1 MKRKLW
7 KSGGQ
12 LPAAGA
18 FLLLSLALM
27 WGTVSAAPSAADAVV
42 LPDLTEEQ
50 PVPDVPEPPAG
61 ALAEGERLA
70 EEELRYVQR
79 DFPELGCT
87 EVRLREV
94 RKVCAC
100 DHMKGER
107 FEIYKADYFY
117 DGPSGWEELDRGP
130 GRYLIFREADGG
142 LEWLGDFAEY
152 SDPEMNGFEDRLHEH
167 LMDLSETYLFRLQAA
182 PTAEAAVEQTL
193 AARMER
199 TIPGDYAVI
208 RWKPLAAE
216 ETTDGGTAYGLM
228 LYYTFSGSPM
238 IYSEETGRY
247 TAGIYSACLLPAA
260 VSCWL
265 DAGTYTVTE
274 IWEPSQEHYDYD
286 EDVRTHFPAKAA
298 EDVLQNIGAYAVSM
312 AGDGDAPKM
321 EFYPHGP
328 TWPSYDFSAC
338 LSDGD
343 LCAMADYYRDTD
355 IYAPPVR
362 DELCRR
368 FSEAPGALLN
378 ALGGWEPETQ
388 ERVCAILA
396 ERCGGL
402 LAEEPAG
409 LTPEG
414 ETAYETLLCAA

>member
-1 MKRKLW
+1 MKRKTLRD
-7 KSGGQ
+7 GGQ

-27 WGTVSAAPSAADAVV
+27 WGAVSAAPSAADAVI
-42 LPDLTEEQ
+42 LPDLTEEL
-50 PVPDVPEPPAG
+50 PVPDAPEPLAG

-70 EEELRYVQR
+70 GEELRYVQR
-79 DFPELGCT
+79 DLPELGCT

-100 DHMKGER
+100 DHVKGEY
-107 FEIYKADYFY
+107 FEIYKADFLY

-182 PTAEAAVEQTL
+182 PTAETAVEQTL

-216 ETTDGGTAYGLM
+216 ETADGGTAYGLM

-247 TAGIYSACLLPAA
+247 TAGIYSAYLLPTA
-260 VSCWL
+260 VDYCRDGGAYL
-265 DAGTYTVTE
+265 VTGV
-274 IWEPSQEHYDYD
+274 WETSQERYAD
-286 EDVRTHFPAKAA
+286 EVRARFPAEAA
-298 EDVLQNIGAYAVSM
+298 EDVLQNMDAHAVSM
-312 AGDGDAPKM
+312 AGDENTPKM
-321 EFYPHGP
+321 EFYPRGP
-328 TWPSYDFSAC
+328 TWPSYFFDAGV
-338 LSDGD
+338 SDGD

-368 FSEAPGALLN
+368 FSEVPGALLN
-378 ALGGWEPETQ
+378 ALGKWEPETQ

-396 ERCGGL
+396 ERCGGRL
-402 LAEEPAG
+402 PEKPAG

-414 ETAYETLLCAA
+414 QTAYETLLRAA

>member
-1 MKRKLW
+1 MKRKSL

-18 FLLLSLALM
+18 FLLVSLALM
-27 WGTVSAAPSAADAVV
+27 WGAVSAAPSAADAVV
-42 LPDLTEEQ
+42 LPDMTEEL
-50 PVPDVPEPPAG
+50 PVPDAPEPPAG

-70 EEELRYVQR
+70 REELRYVQR

-94 RKVCAC
+94 REVCAC
-100 DHMKGER
+100 DHVEGER
-107 FEIYKADYFY
+107 FEIYKADFLYG
-117 DGPSGWEELDRGP
+117 GPDGWEELDRGP
-130 GRYLIFREADGG
+130 GRYLIFRETDGG
-142 LEWLGDFAEY
+142 PEWLEDFAEY
-152 SDPEMNGFEDRLHEH
+152 SDPEKDGFEDRLHER
-167 LMDLSETYLFRLQAA
+167 LMDLNETYLFRLQAA
-182 PTAEAAVEQTL
+182 PTAETAVEQTL

-208 RWKPLAAE
+208 QWKPLAAE
-216 ETTDGGTAYGLM
+216 ETADGGTAYGLM

-247 TAGIYSACLLPAA
+247 TAGIYSAYLLPTA
-260 VSCWL
+260 VDYCRDGGAYL
-265 DAGTYTVTE
+265 VTGV
-274 IWEPSQEHYDYD
+274 WEPSQERYAD
-286 EDVRTHFPAKAA
+286 EVRARFPAETA

-312 AGDGDAPKM
+312 AGDGDAPEM

-328 TWPSYDFSAC
+328 TWPSYHFSAC

-343 LCAMADYYRDTD
+343 LCAMADYYDETD

-362 DELCRR
+362 EELCRR
-368 FSEAPGALLN
+368 FSQAPGALLN

-396 ERCGGL
+396 ERCGGRL
-402 LAEEPAG
+402 PEKPAG

-414 ETAYETLLCAA
+414 EAAYETLLRAA

>member
-1 MKRKLW
+1 MKRKTLRD
-7 KSGGQ
+7 GGQ

-27 WGTVSAAPSAADAVV
+27 WVAASAAPSAADAVI
-42 LPDLTEEQ
+42 LPDLTEEL
-50 PVPDVPEPPAG
+50 PVPDAPEPPAG

-70 EEELRYVQR
+70 GEELRYVQR

-100 DHMKGER
+100 DHMKGEY
-107 FEIYKADYFY
+107 FEIYKADFLY
-117 DGPSGWEELDRGP
+117 DGPSGWEELDRGS
-130 GRYLIFREADGG
+130 GRYLIFRETDGG
-142 LEWLGDFAEY
+142 PEWLGDFAEY

-199 TIPGDYAVI
+199 TVPGDYAVI

-216 ETTDGGTAYGLM
+216 ETADGGTAYGLM
-228 LYYTFSGSPM
+228 LYYTFSGSTM

-247 TAGIYSACLLPAA
+247 TAGIYSAYLLPTA
-260 VSCWL
+260 VDYCL
-265 DAGTYTVTE
+265 DGGAYLVTDV
-274 IWEPSQEHYDYD
+274 WEPSRERYAD
-286 EDVRTHFPAKAA
+286 EVRAHFPVETA

-378 ALGGWEPETQ
+378 ALGEWEPETQ

-396 ERCGGL
+396 ERCGGRL
-402 LAEEPAG
+402 PEKPAD

-414 ETAYETLLCAA
+414 ETAYETLLHAA

>member
-1 MKRKLW
+1 MKRKTLRD
-7 KSGGQ
+7 GGQ

-27 WGTVSAAPSAADAVV
+27 WGAVSAAPSAADAVI
-42 LPDLTEEQ
+42 LPDLTEEL
-50 PVPDVPEPPAG
+50 PVPDAPEPLAG

-70 EEELRYVQR
+70 GEELRYVQR
-79 DFPELGCT
+79 DLPELGCT

-100 DHMKGER
+100 DHVKGEY
-107 FEIYKADYFY
+107 FEIYKADFLY

-182 PTAEAAVEQTL
+182 PTAETAVEQTL

-216 ETTDGGTAYGLM
+216 ETADGGTAYGLM

-247 TAGIYSACLLPAA
+247 TAGIYSAYLLPTA
-260 VSCWL
+260 VDYCRDGGAYL
-265 DAGTYTVTE
+265 VTGV
-274 IWEPSQEHYDYD
+274 WETSQERYAD
-286 EDVRTHFPAKAA
+286 EVRARFPAEAA
-298 EDVLQNIGAYAVSM
+298 EDVLQNMDAHAVSM
-312 AGDGDAPKM
+312 AGDENTPKM
-321 EFYPHGP
+321 EFYPRGP
-328 TWPSYDFSAC
+328 TWPSYFFDAGV
-338 LSDGD
+338 SDGD

-378 ALGGWEPETQ
+378 ELGEWEPETQ

-396 ERCGGL
+396 ERCGGRL
-402 LAEEPAG
+402 PEKPAG

-414 ETAYETLLCAA
+414 QTAYETLLRAA

>member
-1 MKRKLW
+1 MKRKTLRD
-7 KSGGQ
+7 GGQ

-27 WGTVSAAPSAADAVV
+27 WGAVSAAPSAADAVI
-42 LPDLTEEQ
+42 LPDLTEEL
-50 PVPDVPEPPAG
+50 PVPDAPEPLAG

-70 EEELRYVQR
+70 GEELRYVQR
-79 DFPELGCT
+79 DLPELGCT

-100 DHMKGER
+100 DHVKGEY
-107 FEIYKADYFY
+107 FEIYKADFLY

-130 GRYLIFREADGG
+130 GRYLIFHETDGG
-142 LEWLGDFAEY
+142 PEWLGDFAEY
-152 SDPEMNGFEDRLHEH
+152 SDPEKDGFEDRLHER

-182 PTAEAAVEQTL
+182 PTAETAVEQTL

-216 ETTDGGTAYGLM
+216 ETADGGTAYGLM

-238 IYSEETGRY
+238 ICSEETGRY

-260 VSCWL
+260 VSCRL

-274 IWEPSQEHYDYD
+274 IWEPSQEHYD

-298 EDVLQNIGAYAVSM
+298 EDVLQNMDAHAVSM
-312 AGDGDAPKM
+312 AGDENTPKM
-321 EFYPHGP
+321 EFYPRGP
-328 TWPSYDFSAC
+328 TWPSYFFDAGV
-338 LSDGD
+338 SDGD
-343 LCAMADYYRDTD
+343 LCAMADYYDETD

-378 ALGGWEPETQ
+378 ELGEWEPETQ

-402 LAEEPAG
+402 LPEKPAD

-414 ETAYETLLCAA
+414 ETAYETLLHAA

>member
-27 WGTVSAAPSAADAVV
+27 WGAVSAAPSAADAVV

-50 PVPDVPEPPAG
+50 PVPDAPEPPAG
-61 ALAEGERLA
+61 ALAEGKRLA
-70 EEELRYVQR
+70 QDELRYVQR
-79 DFPELGCT
+79 EFSERGYT
-87 EVRLREV
+87 KIRLREI
-94 RKVCAC
+94 RRVCTCGHVAS
-100 DHMKGER
+100 ER
-107 FEIYKADYFY
+107 FNVYKADFLY
-117 DGPSGWEELDRGP
+117 GKAGGWEEFDGGL
-130 GRYLIFREADGG
+130 GRFLIFREADGG
-142 LEWLGDFAEY
+142 LEWLGSFAEY
-152 SDPEMNGFEDRLHEH
+152 GGPETEGFEDRVHEH
-167 LMDLSETYLFRLQAA
+167 LMDLEETYLFRLRAA
-182 PTAEAAVEQTL
+182 PSAETAVEQTL

-199 TIPGDYAVI
+199 TVPGDYAVI
-208 RWKPLAAE
+208 RWEPLAAE
-216 ETTDGGTAYGLM
+216 ETADGGTAYGLM

-247 TAGIYSACLLPAA
+247 TAGIYSAYLLPTA
-260 VSCWL
+260 VDYCR
-265 DAGTYTVTE
+265 DGGAYQVTDV
-274 IWEPSQEHYDYD
+274 WEPSRERYAD
-286 EDVRTHFPAKAA
+286 EVRAHFPVETA

-321 EFYPHGP
+321 EFYPRGP
-328 TWPSYDFSAC
+328 TWPSYFFDAGV
-338 LSDGD
+338 SDGD

-362 DELCRR
+362 DELYRR

-378 ALGGWEPETQ
+378 ALGKWEPETQ
-388 ERVCAILA
+388 KRVCAILA

-402 LAEEPAG
+402 PAEEPAG

-414 ETAYETLLCAA
+414 ETAYETLLHAA

>member
-1 MKRKLW
+1 MKRKTLRD
-7 KSGGQ
+7 GGQ

-27 WGTVSAAPSAADAVV
+27 WGAVSAAPSAADAVI
-42 LPDLTEEQ
+42 LPDLTEEL
-50 PVPDVPEPPAG
+50 PVPDAPEPPAG

-70 EEELRYVQR
+70 GEELRYVQR
-79 DFPELGCT
+79 DLPELGCT

-100 DHMKGER
+100 DHVKGER
-107 FEIYKADYFY
+107 FEIYKADFLY

-130 GRYLIFREADGG
+130 GRYLIFRETDGG
-142 LEWLGDFAEY
+142 PEWLGDFAEY
-152 SDPEMNGFEDRLHEH
+152 SAPEMNGFEDRLHER

-182 PTAEAAVEQTL
+182 PTAETAVEQTL

-199 TIPGDYAVI
+199 TVPGDYAVI
-208 RWKPLAAE
+208 RWEPLAAE
-216 ETTDGGTAYGLM
+216 ETADGGTAYGLM

-238 IYSEETGRY
+238 ICSEETGRY
-247 TAGIYSACLLPAA
+247 TAGIYSAYLLPTA
-260 VSCWL
+260 VDYCRDGGAYL
-265 DAGTYTVTE
+265 VTGV
-274 IWEPSQEHYDYD
+274 WEPSQERYAD
-286 EDVRTHFPAKAA
+286 EVRARFPAETA

-312 AGDGDAPKM
+312 AADENTPEM

-343 LCAMADYYRDTD
+343 LCAMADYYDETD

-378 ALGGWEPETQ
+378 ALWEWEPEAQ

-396 ERCGGL
+396 ERCGGRL
-402 LAEEPAG
+402 PEKPAD

-414 ETAYETLLCAA
+414 ETAHETLLCAA

>member
-1 MKRKLW
+1 MKRKTLRD
-7 KSGGQ
+7 GGQ

-27 WGTVSAAPSAADAVV
+27 WGAVSAAPSAADAVI
-42 LPDLTEEQ
+42 LPDLTEEL
-50 PVPDVPEPPAG
+50 PVPDAPEPPAG

-100 DHMKGER
+100 DHVKGEY
-107 FEIYKADYFY
+107 FEIYKADSLY

-208 RWKPLAAE
+208 RWEPLAAE
-216 ETTDGGTAYGLM
+216 ETADGGTAYGLM

-238 IYSEETGRY
+238 ICSEETGRY
-247 TAGIYSACLLPAA
+247 TAGIYSAYLLPTA
-260 VSCWL
+260 VDYCRDGGAYL
-265 DAGTYTVTE
+265 VTGV
-274 IWEPSQEHYDYD
+274 WEPSQERYAD
-286 EDVRTHFPAKAA
+286 EVRARFPAETA
-298 EDVLQNIGAYAVSM
+298 EDALQNIGAYAVSM
-312 AGDGDAPKM
+312 AGDENTPKM

-328 TWPSYDFSAC
+328 TWPSYFFDAGV
-338 LSDGD
+338 SDSD
-343 LCAMADYYRDTD
+343 LCAMADYYDETD

-396 ERCGGL
+396 ERCGGRL
-402 LAEEPAG
+402 TEKPTD

>member
-1 MKRKLW
+1 MKRKTLRD
-7 KSGGQ
+7 GGQ

-27 WGTVSAAPSAADAVV
+27 WGAVSAAPSAADAVI
-42 LPDLTEEQ
+42 LPDLTEEL
-50 PVPDVPEPPAG
+50 PVPDAPEPLAG

-70 EEELRYVQR
+70 GEELQYVQR
-79 DFPELGCT
+79 DLPELGCT

-100 DHMKGER
+100 DHVKGEY
-107 FEIYKADYFY
+107 FEIYKADFLY

-182 PTAEAAVEQTL
+182 PTAETAVEQTL

-216 ETTDGGTAYGLM
+216 ETADGGTAYGLM

-238 IYSEETGRY
+238 ICSEETGRY
-247 TAGIYSACLLPAA
+247 TAGIYSAYLLPTA
-260 VSCWL
+260 VDYCR
-265 DAGTYTVTE
+265 DDGTYVVTGV
-274 IWEPSQEHYDYD
+274 WEPSQEHYD

-298 EDVLQNIGAYAVSM
+298 EDVLQNMDAHAVSM
-312 AGDGDAPKM
+312 AGDENTPKM
-321 EFYPHGP
+321 EFYPRGP
-328 TWPSYDFSAC
+328 TWPSYFFDAGV
-338 LSDGD
+338 SDGD

-396 ERCGGL
+396 ERYGGRL
-402 LAEEPAG
+402 PEKPAD
-409 LTPEG
+409 LTLEG

>member
-1 MKRKLW
+1 MKRKTLRD
-7 KSGGQ
+7 GGQ

-27 WGTVSAAPSAADAVV
+27 WGAVSAAPSAADAVI
-42 LPDLTEEQ
+42 LPDLTEEL
-50 PVPDVPEPPAG
+50 PVPDAPEPLAG

-70 EEELRYVQR
+70 GEELRYVQR
-79 DFPELGCT
+79 DLPELGCT

-94 RKVCAC
+94 RKACAC
-100 DHMKGER
+100 DHVKGEY
-107 FEIYKADYFY
+107 FEIYKADFLY

-182 PTAEAAVEQTL
+182 PTAETAVEQTL

-216 ETTDGGTAYGLM
+216 ETADGGTAYGLM

-247 TAGIYSACLLPAA
+247 TAGIYSAYLLPTA
-260 VSCWL
+260 VDYCRDGGAYL
-265 DAGTYTVTE
+265 VTGV
-274 IWEPSQEHYDYD
+274 WETSQERYAD
-286 EDVRTHFPAKAA
+286 EVRARFPAEAA
-298 EDVLQNIGAYAVSM
+298 EDVLQNMDAHAVSM
-312 AGDGDAPKM
+312 AGDENTPKM
-321 EFYPHGP
+321 EFYPRGP
-328 TWPSYDFSAC
+328 TWPSYFFDAGV
-338 LSDGD
+338 SDGD

-378 ALGGWEPETQ
+378 ELGEWEPETQ

-396 ERCGGL
+396 ERCGGRL
-402 LAEEPAG
+402 PEKPAG

-414 ETAYETLLCAA
+414 QTAYETLLRAA